1 MTFAKGLKNMEK
13 KMDENNHRMSS
24 IERDLIKK
32 SKEADKSKKFVLRLY
47 IAGMTAQSSKAIKN
61 ITQICEENLK
71 GRYDLQIIDIYQQ
84 PALAKGEQIIAA
96 PTLIKK
102 LPLPLRK
109 FIGNMANKEKILV
122 GLDIQPKE

>member
-1 MTFAKGLKNMEK
+1 
-13 KMDENNHRMSS
+13 MSS
-24 IERDLIKK
+24 LEKDLIKK
-32 SKEADKSKKFVLRLY
+32 AKEADKSRKYVLKLY
-47 IAGMTAQSSKAIKN
+47 VAGITVQSSRAIKN

-71 GRYDLQIIDIYQQ
+71 DRYDLQIIDIYQQ
-84 PALAKGEQIIAA
+84 PALAKGEQIIVA

-122 GLDIQPKE
+122 GLDLQPKEENGNKD